1 VRLFFI
7 NSLNIRFDAVRSF
20 LRKKNFC
27 FYFLFSLGISMLVG
41 FYINSI
47 IIYHE
52 YFLRI
57 EICFGCFSPTLRY
70 LLEAN
75 KYIKMR

>member
-1 VRLFFI
+1 
-7 NSLNIRFDAVRSF
+7 
-20 LRKKNFC
+20 
-27 FYFLFSLGISMLVG
+27 MLVG

-57 EICFGCFSPTLRY
+57 ECFGCFSPTLRY